1 MENLIAWL
9 EKQIEGC
16 NDLGGMEKEKWAFIQ
31 TLKKVRKEQL
41 TIHSVVGRSEQIVLF
56 ARFISNNSKLTTW
69 MTSEELLAEFKKQN

>member
-41 TIHSVVGRSEQIVLF
+41 TIHSVVGQSEQLVCDVCGSTDVIEAPHMGRNCNRCHPL
-56 ARFISNNSKLTTW
+56 
-69 MTSEELLAEFKKQN
+69 